1 MHWGESQMVLKKNAM
16 KLDLHLVKIQLTT
29 ISTIFSKKKIG
40 KKTKRI
46 EQTNVSYQ
54 WV

>member
-1 MHWGESQMVLKKNAM
+1 MHWGESQMVLEKNAM
-16 KLDLHLVKIQLTT
+16 KLDLHLVKIQLT